1 MNNQERIGRLEKITV
16 FLLLICVMFMFTI
29 MALWR
34 NINFILD
41 TIIDIENQIIG
52 LHNIDAGIFENMSGI
67 LNNID
72 SIIKILQ

>member
-52 LHNIDAGIFENMSGI
+52 LHNIDVGIFENMSGI